1 VSVRTDG
8 RSTRQAPDERVAQ
21 ILDAAMEVFGR
32 RGYRQGS
39 LKDVADV
46 VGLTVQGVLHHF
58 PTKQRLLMATL
69 DHRTA
74 LRSAKMTA
82 IREADGVVA
91 LMRYLLADNLAHPG
105 LMRLIVTVSAEATD
119 PDHPAHDY
127 FVRRYRV
134 VHDDLRSAFVAE
146 QAQGGGPELDP
157 DAAASLLV
165 AIADGL
171 QLQALLRPELDLL
184 AEYDRLT
191 APLRS

>member
-1 VSVRTDG
+1 
-8 RSTRQAPDERVAQ
+8 
-21 ILDAAMEVFGR
+21 MEVFGR

-39 LKDVADV
+39 LKDVADA
-46 VGLTVQGVLHHF
+46 VGLSVQGVLHHF

-69 DHRTA
+69 DHRTT
-74 LRSAKMTA
+74 LRSARMAA

-91 LMRYLLADNLAHPG
+91 VMRYLLADNLANPG

-127 FVRRYRV
+127 FVQRYRV
-134 VHDDLRSAFVAE
+134 VHDDLRSAFAAE
-146 QAQGGGPELDP
+146 RVRGRGPDLDP

-171 QLQALLRPELDLL
+171 QLQRLLRPDLDLL
-184 AEYDRLT
+184 AEFDTLT
-191 APLRS
+191 STLVG

>member
-1 VSVRTDG
+1 MTTDG
-8 RSTRQAPDERVAQ
+8 RSTRQGADERVAE

-39 LKDVADV
+39 LKDVAAA

-58 PTKQRLLMATL
+58 PTKQQLLMATL
-69 DHRTA
+69 EHRTA
-74 LRSAKMTA
+74 IRSTTMAA

-91 LMRYLLADNLAHPG
+91 VMRYLLADNLANPG

-119 PDHPAHDY
+119 PDHPAHGY
-127 FVRRYRV
+127 FVRRYRI
-134 VHDDLRSAFVAE
+134 VHDDLRSAFAAE
-146 QAQGGGPELDP
+146 QEHGRGPALDP

-171 QLQALLRPELDLL
+171 QLQLLLRPELDLL
-184 AEYDRLT
+184 AEFDRLT
-191 APLRS
+191 ADLHA

>member
-1 VSVRTDG
+1 
-8 RSTRQAPDERVAQ
+8 
-21 ILDAAMEVFGR
+21 MEVFGR

-39 LKDVADV
+39 LKDVADA

-146 QAQGGGPELDP
+146 QAQGGGPGWTRTLP
-157 DAAASLLV
+157 RASWSPLPT
-165 AIADGL
+165 ACSCK
-171 QLQALLRPELDLL
+171 RCF
-184 AEYDRLT
+184 DRNST
-191 APLRS
+191 CSPSTTG